1 MSKVLTVAL
10 NPSLDKTLAMD
21 DLIWGEEARV
31 KAAFS
36 YSGGKAVNVARA
48 LKVLQTDV
56 TLIGVLAGRTGQL
69 IKEDLSACGFAQEWV
84 FAQGET
90 RTNITLKVAKGGK
103 SSRLIEPGASLTAA
117 VQSRFKKIFLKELL
131 QTNAVVFSGSLPPSV
146 DKSFYA
152 SLIRS
157 AQAKHVMTVLDTSG
171 EVLRA
176 GLKASP
182 FIIKPNR
189 QEAEDVLGYNL
200 SSDKALVR
208 GLKELAGHGPRI
220 VLVSL
225 GEKGL
230 AGYDGARMFVASS
243 PERHGNTVG
252 CGDAALAGFISAF
265 LKGDVFDQCVRYAAA
280 CGSANVDAK
289 PPGSLDKKKIKSVL
303 LRTRV
308 KQLL

>member
-1 MSKVLTVAL
+1 
-10 NPSLDKTLAMD
+10 
-21 DLIWGEEARV
+21 V
-31 KAAFS
+31 KAVSFF
-36 YSGGKAVNVARA
+36 SGGKAVNVARA
-48 LKVLQTDV
+48 LKALHGDV
-56 TLIGVLAGRTGQL
+56 KVIGVLAGRTGSF
-69 IKEDLSACGFAQEWV
+69 IEEDLRVHGSAQEWIL
-84 FAQGET
+84 APGET
-90 RTNITLKVAKGGK
+90 RTNITLKIKKDDRTVRLLEGGA
-103 SSRLIEPGASLTAA
+103 PLTAA

-131 QTNAVVFSGSLPPSV
+131 QTNVVVFSGSLPPST
-146 DKSFYA
+146 DTGLYA
-152 SLIRS
+152 RLIRL
-157 AQAKHVMTVLDTSG
+157 AQAKHVMSVLDTSG
-171 EVLRA
+171 AALRA

-189 QEAEDVLGYNL
+189 QEAEDVLGYSV

-243 PERHGNTVG
+243 PERRGNTVG

-265 LKGDVFDQCVRYAAA
+265 LKGDGFDQCVRYAAA

-289 PPGSLDKKKIKSVL
+289 IPGLLDTKKIKSVL